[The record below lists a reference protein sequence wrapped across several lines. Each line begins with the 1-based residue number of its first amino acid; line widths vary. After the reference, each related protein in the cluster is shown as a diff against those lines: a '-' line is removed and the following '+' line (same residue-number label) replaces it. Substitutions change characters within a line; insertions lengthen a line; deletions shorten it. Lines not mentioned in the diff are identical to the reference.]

1 MKHIWAPW
9 RINYILKKKTK
20 GCFLCFPVGKKG
32 NRDAFILAESTH
44 SLVILN
50 RYPYSAGHVMVVPK
64 KHVPDFEGLDTS
76 EITDL
81 FLLVRTAV
89 RAVKKALRPDG
100 LNVGANL
107 GKTAG
112 AGAQDHLHIHLVP
125 RWNGDHNFMP
135 VLDSTMVISEYLE
148 ATYKR
153 LIPYFKKYVT

>member
-9 RINYILKKKTK
+9 RIQYILEKKPK
-20 GCFLCFPVGKKG
+20 GCFLCISGAKKTK
-32 NRDAFILAESTH
+32 RTSFILAESTH
-44 SLVILN
+44 SLAVLN
-50 RYPYSAGHVMVVPK
+50 RYPYSAGHVMILPK
-64 KHVPDFEGLDTS
+64 KHVPDLDGLDTA

-100 LNVGANL
+100 LNIGANL

-125 RWNGDHNFMP
+125 RWDGDHNFMP

-153 LIPYFKKYVT
+153 MLPYFKKAV